1 MSGQGIVTAMKRRS
15 LVAWLGSALV
25 TVFGGGRLAASQTTP
40 SYPPP
45 MPPEARARWDKE
57 RARLLAVLPYPR
69 VEVPGTRAL
78 AEWERLREEG
88 KGWPVIIGD
97 DEQLDAIA
105 DQFSIDDPAPAV
117 AAILA
122 KAAALRFPD
131 SLAQWAGTDPD
142 LPDPPL
148 GTWPAPD
155 AVEGTGLT
163 VASDTVS
170 GAPFSRVHI
179 LLIPTASSWEVPA
192 YLRWGN
198 WNACPAPEQ
207 HVAALRH
214 WHERFGVELVGI
226 NRDTLN
232 LRATRRPAD
241 RQAALALAGDQHRYC
256 PDTIDQGA
264 GSLSALAAILM
275 ATDWWFFWWD

>member
-1 MSGQGIVTAMKRRS
+1 MKRRS

-25 TVFGGGRLAASQTTP
+25 AVFGGGRLAASQTRP

-45 MPPEARARWDKE
+45 MPPKARARWDKE
-57 RARLLAVLPYPR
+57 RARLLAAVPYPR
-69 VEVPGTRAL
+69 VEVPGARAL
-78 AEWERLREEG
+78 AEWQRLRAEG
-88 KGWPVIIGD
+88 KGWPVIVGD

-105 DQFSIDDPAPAV
+105 EQFSIDEPAPAP

-131 SLAQWAGTDPD
+131 SLAQWSGTDPD

-155 AVEGTGLT
+155 AVAGTGLT
-163 VASDTVS
+163 VANDIVS

-179 LLIPTASSWEVPA
+179 LLIPPASSWEVPA

-214 WHERFGVELVGI
+214 WNERFGAELVGI
-226 NRDTLN
+226 DRDTLN
-232 LRATRRPAD
+232 LRTTRRPAD
-241 RQAALALAGDQHRYC
+241 RQSALALAGDQYRYF
-256 PDTIDQGA
+256 PDIIDQGV
-264 GSLSALAAILM
+264 GSLSTLAAILM
-275 ATDWWFFWWD
+275 AGDWWFFWWD